1 MDVLFEKL
9 SGLLEDELERQQT
22 VCAVCE
28 AQRLAVLENDIKTIQ
43 EQSNVLE
50 ALIRA
55 SAQAHPER
63 QEALRRLYDALHL
76 PGNPATLGPVIDASP
91 EPWRSRLAYLR
102 DRIHAVVA
110 DTRRSVRGNARTI
123 RQSLRLT
130 QALLA
135 AFQPSQ
141 PAPAAAG
148 AYSDRGSDARD
159 SSPAPMLLD
168 SRG

>member
-1 MDVLFEKL
+1 VDAVFEKL
-9 SGLLEDELERQQT
+9 CGLLEDELERQQT

-28 AQRLAVLENDIKTIQ
+28 AQRLAVLENDIKAIQ
-43 EQSNVLE
+43 GHSNALE
-50 ALIRA
+50 SLIRE
-55 SAQAHPER
+55 SARAQSER
-63 QEALRRLYDALHL
+63 QEALRRLYEALQL
-76 PGNPATLGPVIDASP
+76 SGDPATLSPVVEASP

-135 AFQPSQ
+135 AFRPSQ
-141 PAPAAAG
+141 TAPG
-148 AYSDRGSDARD
+148 AYSEHGSDTRD
-159 SSPAPMLLD
+159 AAPAPMLLD